1 MDRYRRQKALPE
13 IGDEGQR
20 RIAAGRVVVMG
31 CGALGAMNAALL
43 ARAGVGRL
51 TVVDRDVVQVD
62 NLHRQVLYDEA
73 DAEAGLPKAEAA
85 AAALRRANSG
95 IAVRAVVAD
104 VDRHNVLDLVRGADA
119 VVDGADN
126 FEMRALVNEACV
138 REGVAFVHGAVL
150 GTYGVQA
157 TVLPGRT
164 PCLACWMPDL
174 PEPGTLPTC
183 ETAGVLGPVVAMV
196 AAIQAT
202 ETLKVLVGRPERLR
216 PTLLSVDPWTGE
228 RAEVHASRSPDCR
241 VCGLGRFDFLEGRV
255 GARSEVLC
263 GREAVQ
269 VRLEGPVPRLASV
282 AARLDPEARPR
293 LNPYMLRFEA
303 EGLEVTLF
311 SDGRAIVRGTPDP
324 SVARAVLSRW
334 VGM

>member
-1 MDRYRRQKALPE
+1 
-13 IGDEGQR
+13 
-20 RIAAGRVVVMG
+20 MG

-51 TVVDRDVVQVD
+51 TVVDRDVVQMD
-62 NLHRQVLYDEA
+62 NLHRQVLYEEA

-85 AAALRRANSG
+85 ATALRRANSEVE
-95 IAVRAVVAD
+95 VRGVVAD
-104 VDRHNVLDLVRGADA
+104 VDRRNVLDLIRDA
-119 VVDGADN
+119 QVVVDGADN

-138 REGVAFVHGAVL
+138 REGIAFVHGAVL

-164 PCLACWMPDL
+164 PCLACWMPDW

-183 ETAGVLGPVVAMV
+183 ETAGVLGPAVAMV

-202 ETLKVLVGRPERLR
+202 ETLKILVGRLDRVR
-216 PTLLSVDPWTGE
+216 PTLVSMDLWTGE
-228 RAEVHASRSPDCR
+228 RAEVHAARLPDCR
-241 VCGLGRFDFLEGRV
+241 VCALGRHDFLEGRA

-263 GREAVQ
+263 GREAVH
-269 VRLEGPVPRLASV
+269 VRLDGPVPDLAVLESRLGP
-282 AARLDPEARPR
+282 DARPR
-293 LNPYMLRFEA
+293 RNPYLLRFEA
-303 EGLEVTLF
+303 EQLEITLF
-311 SDGRAIVRGTPDP
+311 PDGRAVVHGTSDP
-324 SVARAVLSRW
+324 SRARAVLSRW

>member
-1 MDRYRRQKALPE
+1 MDRYRRQAALPE
-13 IGDEGQR
+13 IGNEGQR
-20 RIAAGRVVVMG
+20 RIGAAHVVVMG
-31 CGALGAMNAALL
+31 CGALGTLNAALL

-85 AAALRRANSG
+85 AAALRRANSD
-95 IAVRAVVAD
+95 IVVRAVVAD

-126 FEMRALVNEACV
+126 FELRALVNEACV

-183 ETAGVLGPVVAMV
+183 ETAGVLGSVVAMV

-202 ETLKVLVGRPERLR
+202 EVLKVLVGRLERVR

-241 VCGLGRFDFLEGRV
+241 VCGRGRFDFLEGRL

-269 VRLEGPVPRLASV
+269 VRLEGPAPRLDEV
-282 AARLDPEARPR
+282 AARLDPSSRPR

-303 EGLEVTLF
+303 GGLEVTLF
-311 SDGRAIVRGTPDP
+311 PDGRAIVRGTPDP
-324 SVARAVLSRW
+324 SAARAVLARF